1 MEKTGV
7 LSVRAVEILHGGR
20 LQCPF
25 PTDPT
30 TSSRRIG
37 WSGFALEVFDDV
49 PTCTL
54 PDHEH
59 PTHFLNLFTSGRTR
73 AQWRSEGRIR
83 SADHGPDTLYLLPA
97 GSQDRVSWL
106 GPSNR
111 IVLVMEPRFLARAL
125 DETMQPAGVELSAIW
140 TFQDRH
146 IVNLMR
152 ALAADLED
160 GSPVGPLYGESLG
173 VALAHYLIRR
183 FAVRKTHSAEPQGGM
198 PGARLNRVKD
208 FIQQNCAKESRLW
221 ELAQVAGMSPHYFCK
236 LFKESVGLSPH
247 QYVIRC
253 RIKRAKEFLRDR
265 RFTVNQVAEVT
276 GFADQTHFT
285 KVFHRLVGVTP
296 MQFRRLA

>member
-1 MEKTGV
+1 
-7 LSVRAVEILHGGR
+7 
-20 LQCPF
+20 
-25 PTDPT
+25 
-30 TSSRRIG
+30 
-37 WSGFALEVFDDV
+37 
-49 PTCTL
+49 
-54 PDHEH
+54 
-59 PTHFLNLFTSGRTR
+59 
-73 AQWRSEGRIR
+73 
-83 SADHGPDTLYLLPA
+83 
-97 GSQDRVSWL
+97 
-106 GPSNR
+106 
-111 IVLVMEPRFLARAL
+111 
-125 DETMQPAGVELSAIW
+125 
-140 TFQDRH
+140 
-146 IVNLMR
+146 MR